1 MSSEWNVWK
10 YIVLIILCDEKNPTW
25 LPHVVCLFVFFYFV
39 CNLAWLI
46 LCNIFIHQKYL
57 NGHLWT
63 KSNVFVVV
71 VAFYMCNCKQQQQHG
86 CKIIQNDF
94 HILIRV
100 VWRWIKQEN
109 KCIKSNVVV
118 VVVRRKKDVCLS
130 VCMCVDVMMII
141 FIMMLL
147 LLKFK
152 SGESWRR
159 IKNEIKKCIQC
170 RSLDH

>member
-1 MSSEWNVWK
+1 MILINFVWWK
-10 YIVLIILCDEKNPTW
+10 ESHMVATR
-25 LPHVVCLFVFFYFV
+25 CLFVCFFYFV
-39 CNLAWLI
+39 WNLAWLI

-71 VAFYMCNCKQQQQHG
+71 VFYMCNCKQQQQHG

-109 KCIKSNVVV
+109 KCIKSNIVV

-130 VCMCVDVMMII
+130 LCVCGCDDDHLNNDV
-141 FIMMLL
+141 
-147 LLKFK
+147 
-152 SGESWRR
+152 
-159 IKNEIKKCIQC
+159 IKV
-170 RSLDH
+170 